1 MRVTRTFILAVAVT
15 VVFSAPVLAQ
25 TTSNLPTAQQPRLE
39 VVSQVGDY
47 YWVVA
52 TYSDGSRRGGW
63 IPRSIIQQINSQ
75 ELRPIPSAP
84 PDPPPAV
91 PAPFVPN
98 DYDGLVLAL
107 QAMRAKIDTAAAA
120 TSGLPDAVSLNERSR
135 RIGEAI
141 ALLQSLAADQGSRAP
156 AVGEPFVTR
165 PGAQPGAVQTTV
177 AQPPSP
183 RRSHAREGFW
193 FSAGLGFGSLGC
205 RDCVGRDDGLS
216 GGLSLGGTINDRL
229 LFGVGTTGFA
239 KTVLGETLSF
249 GTLDARLR
257 FYPQATSGFHINVGV
272 GFGSVSFAD
281 VTDTGVGVV
290 LGMGWDIRMGRN
302 VSLTPFWNGI
312 GLEFEGGDANFGQIG
327 IGFTIH

>member
-1 MRVTRTFILAVAVT
+1 MAVT
-15 VVFSAPVLAQ
+15 VVSTAPVLAQ

-39 VVSQVGDY
+39 IVSQVGEY

-63 IPRSIIQQINSQ
+63 IPRSIVQQINSH

-84 PDPPPAV
+84 PEPPPAV
-91 PAPFVPN
+91 PAPVVPN

-107 QAMRAKIDTAAAA
+107 QDMRAKIDRAATA
-120 TSGLPDAVSLNERSR
+120 TSGLPDAASLNERSR
-135 RIGEAI
+135 RISDAI
-141 ALLQSLAADQGSRAP
+141 ALLQSLAADQGSGPP
-156 AVGEPFVTR
+156 AVVQPFVTR
-165 PGAQPGAVQTTV
+165 PRVQPVPVQTVV
-177 AQPPSP
+177 AQPLPSP
-183 RRSHAREGFW
+183 RRPHAREGFW

-239 KTVLGETLSF
+239 KTVLGDTLSL
-249 GTLDARLR
+249 GTVDARLR

-281 VTDTGVGVV
+281 ITDTGIGVV

-312 GLEFEGGDANFGQIG
+312 GLEFDGGDANFGQIG